1 MTEDTK
7 SEQDD
12 QDDKGL
18 DVEPKI
24 DPDDEP
30 VATETEDDDPE
41 SLMGE
46 EVEP

>member
-1 MTEDTK
+1 MGDDQMREENADEDT
-7 SEQDD
+7 
-12 QDDKGL
+12 GL
-18 DVEPKI
+18 EVEPKI

-30 VATETEDDDPE
+30 VATEGEDDDPE

>member
-1 MTEDTK
+1 MADETMPQE
-7 SEQDD
+7 DD

-18 DVEPKI
+18 EVEPKI